1 MFNRN
6 YDGVSIQMNLKTAK
20 KLMAN
25 VSYSQSRNRVNNR
38 PVKEILLDEGL
49 LIKKFDEQDGK
60 CYWSGLPLKEEYNYI
75 KHHPLAISVE
85 RLDNQLGYTYG
96 NTVLT
101 RRLYNLGRMAFPEY
115 EFREVLKEM
124 NTEIMMECQFK

>member
-1 MFNRN
+1 MMN
-6 YDGVSIQMNLKTAK
+6 DKKIMNLKTAK
-20 KLMAN
+20 KLMSN

-38 PVKEILLDEGL
+38 PVKEIFLDENL
-49 LIKKFDEQDGK
+49 LIQKFDEQNGK

-85 RLDNQLGYTYG
+85 RLDNQLGYTYE

-101 RRLYNLGRMAFPEY
+101 RRLYNLGRMAFPEN
-115 EFREVLKEM
+115 EFRKVLKEM
-124 NTEIMMECQFK
+124 NTEIMMECELK

>member
-1 MFNRN
+1 
-6 YDGVSIQMNLKTAK
+6 MNLKTAK
-20 KLMAN
+20 KLMDN

-38 PVKEILLDEGL
+38 PVKEILLTQEL
-49 LIKKFDEQDGK
+49 LVKKFKEQNGK

-85 RLDNQLGYTYG
+85 RLDNSEGYTYE

-101 RRLYNLGRMAFPEY
+101 RRLYNLGRMAFPES
-115 EFREVLKEM
+115 EFRRVLEEM
-124 NTEIMMECQFK
+124 NTEIMMGCEFK

>member
-1 MFNRN
+1 MN
-6 YDGVSIQMNLKTAK
+6 DKKIMNLKTAK
-20 KLMAN
+20 KLMSN

-49 LIKKFDEQDGK
+49 LVKKFDEQDGK

-85 RLDNQLGYTYG
+85 RLDNQLGYTYE

-101 RRLYNLGRMAFPEY
+101 RRLYNLGRMAFPED
-115 EFREVLKEM
+115 EFRKVLKEM
-124 NTEIMMECQFK
+124 NTEIMMENETRNP

>member
-1 MFNRN
+1 
-6 YDGVSIQMNLKTAK
+6 MNTKTAK

-38 PVKEILLDEGL
+38 PVKEIFLDENL
-49 LIKKFDEQDGK
+49 LIQKFDEQNGK

-85 RLDNQLGYTYG
+85 RLDNQLGYTYE

-101 RRLYNLGRMAFPEY
+101 RRLYNLGRMAFPEN
-115 EFREVLKEM
+115 EFRKVLKDLKE
-124 NTEIMMECQFK
+124 EIINVENLGESVGGKTWTKR

>member
-1 MFNRN
+1 
-6 YDGVSIQMNLKTAK
+6 MNLKTAK

-85 RLDNQLGYTYG
+85 RLDNQLGYTYE

-101 RRLYNLGRMAFPEY
+101 RRLYNLGRMAFPED
-115 EFREVLKEM
+115 EFRKVLKEM
-124 NTEIMMECQFK
+124 NSEIMVECNFK

>member
-1 MFNRN
+1 MMN
-6 YDGVSIQMNLKTAK
+6 DKKIMNLKTAK
-20 KLMAN
+20 KLMSN

-49 LIKKFDEQDGK
+49 LVKKFDEQDGK

-85 RLDNQLGYTYG
+85 RLDNRLGYTYE

-101 RRLYNLGRMAFPEY
+101 RRLYNLGRMAFPED
-115 EFREVLKEM
+115 EFRKVLKEM
-124 NTEIMMECQFK
+124 NTEIMMENETRNP

>member
-1 MFNRN
+1 MMN
-6 YDGVSIQMNLKTAK
+6 DKKIMNLKTAK
-20 KLMAN
+20 KLMSN

-49 LIKKFDEQDGK
+49 LVKKFDEQDGK

-85 RLDNQLGYTYG
+85 RLDNRLGYTYE

-101 RRLYNLGRMAFPEY
+101 SRLYNLGRMAFPED
-115 EFREVLKEM
+115 EFRKVLKEM
-124 NTEIMMECQFK
+124 NTEIIMECELK

>member
-85 RLDNQLGYTYG
+85 RLDNQLGYTYE

-101 RRLYNLGRMAFPEY
+101 RRLYNLGRMAFPED
-115 EFREVLKEM
+115 EFRKVLKEM
-124 NTEIMMECQFK
+124 NTEIMLECEFK

>member
-1 MFNRN
+1 MMN
-6 YDGVSIQMNLKTAK
+6 DKKIMNLKTAK
-20 KLMAN
+20 KLMSN

-49 LIKKFDEQDGK
+49 LVKKFDEQDGK

-85 RLDNQLGYTYG
+85 RLDNRLGYTYE

-101 RRLYNLGRMAFPEY
+101 RRLYNLGRMAFPED
-115 EFREVLKEM
+115 EFRKVLKEM
-124 NTEIMMECQFK
+124 NTEIMMECELK

>member
-1 MFNRN
+1 MN
-6 YDGVSIQMNLKTAK
+6 DKKIMNLKTAK
-20 KLMAN
+20 KLMSN

-49 LIKKFDEQDGK
+49 LVKKFDEQDGK

-85 RLDNQLGYTYG
+85 RLDNRLGYTYE

-101 RRLYNLGRMAFPEY
+101 RRLYNLGRMAFPED
-115 EFREVLKEM
+115 EFRKVLKEM
-124 NTEIMMECQFK
+124 NTEIMMENETRNP

>member
-1 MFNRN
+1 MMN
-6 YDGVSIQMNLKTAK
+6 DKKIMNLKTAK
-20 KLMAN
+20 KLMSN

-49 LIKKFDEQDGK
+49 LVKKFDEQDGK

-85 RLDNQLGYTYG
+85 RLDNRLGYTYE

-101 RRLYNLGRMAFPEY
+101 RRLYNLGRMAFPED
-115 EFREVLKEM
+115 EFRKVLKEM
-124 NTEIMMECQFK
+124 NTEIMVECEFK